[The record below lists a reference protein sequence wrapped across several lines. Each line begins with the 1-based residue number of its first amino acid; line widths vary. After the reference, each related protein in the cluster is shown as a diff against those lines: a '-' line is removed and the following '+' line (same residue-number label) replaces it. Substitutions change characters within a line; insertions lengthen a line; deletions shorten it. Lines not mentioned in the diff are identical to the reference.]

1 MWAFFF
7 FVRGGGFGSVVG
19 WVGGGIGGVRVGG
32 KGLGE
37 ELNVVPEEGGL
48 VFWEAVGEAF
58 EREEVLRGE
67 AEEFSRVLGEMSEMS
82 FSSMG

>member
-1 MWAFFF
+1 M
-7 FVRGGGFGSVVG
+7 
-19 WVGGGIGGVRVGG
+19 RVGG

-58 EREEVLRGE
+58 EGEEVLRGE
-67 AEEFSRVLGEMSEMS
+67 AEEFSRVLGEMSEKS